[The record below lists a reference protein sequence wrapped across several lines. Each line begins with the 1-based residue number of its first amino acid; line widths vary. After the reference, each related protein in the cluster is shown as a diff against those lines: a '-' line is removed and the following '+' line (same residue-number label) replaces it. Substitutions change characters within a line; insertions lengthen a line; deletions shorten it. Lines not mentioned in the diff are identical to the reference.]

1 MLILPLLSNFLLLDH
16 HCISL
21 LFMSLI
27 PLLLFEKHVLKM
39 GHLEITLICEF
50 IDTTMMDNL
59 LAVEF
64 SKCAFLLITQLVC
77 SLAESFVVIL
87 VPFIVAL

>member
-1 MLILPLLSNFLLLDH
+1 MLILPLLCNFLLLDH

-27 PLLLFEKHVLKM
+27 PLLLFEKHVLEM

-50 IDTTMMDNL
+50 IDTTMMDDF

-77 SLAESFVVIL
+77 SLAESFVVVL

>member
-16 HCISL
+16 HCICL

-27 PLLLFEKHVLKM
+27 PLLLFEKHVLEM
-39 GHLEITLICEF
+39 GHLEITLVGEF
-50 IDTTMMDNL
+50 IDTAMMDNL

-64 SKCAFLLITQLVC
+64 SKCAFLLIPELIC
-77 SLAESFVVIL
+77 SLAESFVVVL

>member
-16 HCISL
+16 HCVSL
-21 LFMSLI
+21 LFISLI
-27 PLLLFEKHVLKM
+27 PLLLFEKHVLEM
-39 GHLEITLICEF
+39 GHLQITLVGEF
-50 IDTTMMDNL
+50 IDTAMMDDF

-64 SKCAFLLITQLVC
+64 SKSALLLIPQLIC